1 MALKETEKMK
11 VGIITIH
18 RLANYG
24 TALQAYALEKYLNSI
39 DGVEAETIDYVF
51 PNKFHKTK
59 HSFVTALRIKL
70 GLWKENYLYG
80 KRKKERKFRAFRS
93 AYLKLSKQYASL
105 ESIMQEPPQYDVYIT
120 GSDQVWNYKTLK
132 NDPVMYCGFVPDGK
146 KRLSF
151 GASFA
156 NDSILGSNYDHI
168 KDLLNKY
175 SAIGVREKSAPTILE
190 KIGIDINIPVQV
202 TCDPTLLLS
211 SEDYE
216 LMAAQSTFKPAHNYI
231 LCYVLDYAFNPQP
244 ALTEILHHAEAYYGC
259 PIIQLGRKPLKYSGK
274 ISYHNDL
281 GPCEF
286 TYLFAHAKFVI
297 TSSFHGCMFSLI
309 SRVPFVAIGP
319 ASDTSDTRILDVLG
333 KLHLSNNY
341 RRSNNI
347 DTVNFADLGYGS
359 QFDVAFSD
367 YVSESKE
374 FIARN
379 LFSAE

>member
-1 MALKETEKMK
+1 MK

-24 TALQAYALEKYLNSI
+24 TALQAYALEKYLNTLDS
-39 DGVEAETIDYVF
+39 VEAETIDYVF

-59 HSFVTALRIKL
+59 RSFLKTLKIKL

-80 KRKKERKFRAFRS
+80 KKNKERKFKAFRT
-93 AYLKLSKQYASL
+93 ANLRLGKQYATV
-105 ESIMQEPPQYDVYIT
+105 ESIMQDAPQYDVYIT

-146 KRLSF
+146 KRFSF

-156 NDSILGSNYDHI
+156 NDSILDSNYGHV
-168 KDLLNKY
+168 KELLNKY
-175 SAIGVREKSAPTILE
+175 SAIGVREKSAPAILE
-190 KIGIDINIPVQV
+190 KIGIDSYIPVKV

-211 SEDYE
+211 SKDYE

-244 ALTEILHHAEAYYGC
+244 ALTEILHQAEAYYGC
-259 PIIQLGRKPLKYSGK
+259 PIIQLGRKPLKYDGK
-274 ISYHNDL
+274 ITYHNDL

-286 TYLFAHAKFVI
+286 TYLFAHAKVVI

-309 SRVPFVAIGP
+309 NRVPFVAIGP
-319 ASDTSDTRILDVLG
+319 AADTSDTRILDVLN
-333 KLHLSNNY
+333 KLHLQDNY
-341 RRSNNI
+341 RRSNNT
-347 DTVNFADLGYGS
+347 DTMDFANLTYNS
-359 QFDVAFSD
+359 QFETAYSN
-367 YVSESKE
+367 YVSESKD

-379 LFSAE
+379 IYNAE